1 MVAER
6 RAGDARRHCMKL
18 TTTARHFETTPELIA
33 FTETRMRKLKRFW
46 DQILHVDVIMS
57 VEKFRH
63 TAEVKVHVNGHDF
76 AAKEESDDMYGSI
89 EKAAKNLEKQMKKLK
104 GKLVIN
110 AHKHR
115 KGVLRME
122 TREKVIGSA
131 SVGAIAGLTIVE
143 EVPREIHEFTVEEAI
158 VVMEEEGY
166 NFVLFNDKE
175 SRKLSLVYKRADGN
189 YGLLEKF

>member
-1 MVAER
+1 
-6 RAGDARRHCMKL
+6 MKL

-33 FTETRMRKLKRFW
+33 FTDARMRKLKRFW
-46 DQILHVDVIMS
+46 DQILHVEVIMS

-63 TAEVKVHVNGHDF
+63 LAEVKVHVNGRDF
-76 AAKEESDDMYGSI
+76 SAKEESDDMYGSI
-89 EKAAKNLEKQMKKLK
+89 EKAVKNLEKQMKKFK

-115 KGVLRME
+115 KGVLKTE

-131 SVGAIAGLTIVE
+131 SVGTVAGLEVVE
-143 EVPREIHEFTVEEAI
+143 EVPRDIHELTVEEAI
-158 VVMEEEGY
+158 IVMEDEGS